1 MSSKNTYQTKS
12 VDNTSKSKY
21 NRNIV
26 KEGEDFYMIAKIWK
40 KLCLV
45 ILIVACLF
53 NIVNKLVSKNPLS
66 KELQTSATYLQEQ
79 QNKK

>member
-1 MSSKNTYQTKS
+1 
-12 VDNTSKSKY
+12 
-21 NRNIV
+21 
-26 KEGEDFYMIAKIWK
+26 MIAKIWK